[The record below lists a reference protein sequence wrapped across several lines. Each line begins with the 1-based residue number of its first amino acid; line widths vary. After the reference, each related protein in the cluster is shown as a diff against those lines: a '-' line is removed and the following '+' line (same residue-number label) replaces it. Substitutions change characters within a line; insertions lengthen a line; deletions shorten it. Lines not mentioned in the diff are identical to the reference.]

1 MGEDGLLA
9 LSDQAN
15 QRLREWISLKD
26 QLGQVAP
33 AELQLEPSPSPDSP
47 GPFRLSSRPL
57 DVLGSP
63 GEYA

>member
-33 AELQLEPSPSPDSP
+33 AELQHEPSPSTRYPRS
-47 GPFRLSSRPL
+47 L
-57 DVLGSP
+57 
-63 GEYA
+63 